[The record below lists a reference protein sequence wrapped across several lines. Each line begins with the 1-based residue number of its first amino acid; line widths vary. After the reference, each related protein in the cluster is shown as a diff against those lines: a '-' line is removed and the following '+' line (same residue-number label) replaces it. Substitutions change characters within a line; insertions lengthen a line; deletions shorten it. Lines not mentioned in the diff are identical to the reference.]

1 MSYMPI
7 RKSVLATNEIYHI
20 YNRSVAKESIF
31 STQIYLRKII
41 EITDY
46 YRFRQV
52 LRLSQ
57 YKNLAVEPKKS
68 YLKSMRDN
76 PRLVEI
82 YAFAFMPN
90 HYHFLL
96 KQLVDNGITN
106 FISNFQNSFA
116 KYYNIKNDRNGS
128 LFQNSFK
135 GKRIESE
142 EQFMH
147 ISRYIHLNPVTSYLI
162 DFEDLK
168 DYPWTSFRIYY
179 HGLDLFVNTGL
190 VLENFKRKESYNEF
204 VADQVDYQRNL
215 ALLKDLVLE

>member
-1 MSYMPI
+1 MP
-7 RKSVLATNEIYHI
+7 RSKYVLATNEIYHI

-31 STQIYLRKII
+31 SAQIHLRKII

-46 YRFRQV
+46 YRFRQE

-57 YKNLAVEPKKS
+57 YKNLPVEPKKN
-68 YLKSMRDN
+68 YLKSMKDN
-76 PRLVEI
+76 SRLVDI

-96 KQLVDNGITN
+96 KQLVDNGIIS
-106 FISNFQNSFA
+106 FISNFQNSFD

-142 EQFMH
+142 DQFIH

-168 DYPWTSFRIYY
+168 DYPWTSFRIYHY
-179 HGLDLFVNTGL
+179 GLDSFVNTKL
-190 VLENFKRKESYNEF
+190 ILESFKSQENYYKF